1 MSFKKIITFVSAFVL
16 LSFGSV
22 KAIDKDSDQD
32 WSDINIL
39 FLIWTA
45 EDVEFFVPSIN
56 GAHDAAEDQGI
67 SMYIEFGDSDT
78 AKTNDILET
87 AIANQVDGIA
97 MTVWDDDAF
106 DEIVCKAMDAG
117 IPVVLH
123 NIDDSQRGKGN
134 CRMAYVGQF
143 FIETGEV
150 IGQRMIDEHGLKA
163 GDHVFT
169 PVEFPEAVYAVQRHE
184 GVNNA
189 ITANGGTTEILGT
202 GTDHSEAL
210 NIMVQYLLGHP
221 ETKAVIG
228 LGSTPT
234 SVAVKAVQ
242 EAGMDIPV
250 GGYDI
255 TPEILDNIA
264 NGSLTATVDQQPYH
278 QGYMS
283 VTMVAQYLKYG
294 LLPADMNTGGTGLVD
309 KSNVES
315 AFKWAG
321 TTR

>member
-1 MSFKKIITFVSAFVL
+1 MKKLLIFLFAFTL
-16 LSFGSV
+16 LSFGSAKSIY
-22 KAIDKDSDQD
+22 KASDCDST
-32 WSDINIL
+32 DINIL

-67 SMYIEFGDSDT
+67 SIFMEFGDSDT

-87 AIANQVDGIA
+87 AIANEVDGIA

-123 NIDDSQRGKGN
+123 NIDDSQRGAGN

-150 IGQRMIDEHGLKA
+150 LGQRMIDDHGLKA

-234 SVAVKAVQ
+234 SVAVRAVE

-278 QGYMS
+278 QGFMS
-283 VTMVAQYLKYG
+283 VTMLAQYLKYG

-309 KSNVES
+309 KNNVES

-321 TTR
+321 ITR

>member
-1 MSFKKIITFVSAFVL
+1 MKKIILMTLCALVFSFTSA
-16 LSFGSV
+16 
-22 KAIDKDSDQD
+22 KAIDKDSDND
-32 WSDINIL
+32 WSDIDIL

-67 SMYIEFGDSDT
+67 SMYMEFGDSDT

-106 DEIVCKAMDAG
+106 DEIVCKAMEAG

-143 FIETGEV
+143 FIETGETL
-150 IGQRMIDEHGLKA
+150 GEGMIAEHGLKA

-189 ITANGGTTEILGT
+189 ITAMGGTTEILGT

-234 SVAVKAVQ
+234 SVAVRAVE
-242 EAGMDIPV
+242 EAGLDIPV

-294 LLPADMNTGGTGLVD
+294 LLPADMNTGGSGLVY

-321 TTR
+321 ITR

>member
-1 MSFKKIITFVSAFVL
+1 MKKIILMTLCALVFSFTSA
-16 LSFGSV
+16 
-22 KAIDKDSDQD
+22 KAIDKDSDND

-67 SMYIEFGDSDT
+67 SMYMEFGDSDT

-87 AIANQVDGIA
+87 AIANEVDGIA

-106 DEIVCKAMDAG
+106 DEIVCKAMEAG

-143 FIETGEV
+143 FIETGETL
-150 IGQRMIDEHGLKA
+150 GERMIAEHGLKA

-234 SVAVKAVQ
+234 SVAVRAVE
-242 EAGMDIPV
+242 EAGLDIPV

-294 LLPADMNTGGTGLVD
+294 LLPADMNTGGSGLVD

-321 TTR
+321 ITR

>member
-1 MSFKKIITFVSAFVL
+1 MKKFFITIAA
-16 LSFGSV
+16 LSTLTFGSV
-22 KAIDKDSDQD
+22 KAIDKDSDND
-32 WSDINIL
+32 WSDLDIL
-39 FLIWTA
+39 YLVWTA

-67 SMYIEFGDSDT
+67 SLFMEFGDSDT

-87 AIANQVDGIA
+87 AIANEVDGIA

-143 FIETGEV
+143 FIETGQTLGE
-150 IGQRMIDEHGLKA
+150 RMIAEHGLKA

-189 ITANGGTTEILGT
+189 ISAMGGTTELLGT

-255 TPEILDNIA
+255 TPEILENIQ

-294 LLPADMNTGGTGLVD
+294 LLPADMNTGGSGLID
-309 KSNVES
+309 QSNVD
-315 AFKWAG
+315 AAIKWAG

>member
-1 MSFKKIITFVSAFVL
+1 MYFKKIFSIIVATFVLA
-16 LSFGSV
+16 FGSAS
-22 KAIDKDSDQD
+22 AIDQDSSHD

-39 FLIWTA
+39 FIIWTA
-45 EDVEFFVPSIN
+45 ENVEFFVPSIN

-67 SMYIEFGDSDT
+67 SMYMEFGDSDT
-78 AKTNDILET
+78 ALTNNILET
-87 AIANQVDGIA
+87 AIANEVDGIV
-97 MTVWDDDAF
+97 MTVWDDEAF
-106 DEIVCKAMDAG
+106 DEIVCQAVDAG
-117 IPVVLH
+117 IPVILH

-134 CRMAYVGQF
+134 CRLAYIGQY
-143 FIETGEV
+143 FIETGELL
-150 IGQRMIDEHGLKA
+150 GNHMIAEHGLKA

-210 NIMVQYLLGHP
+210 NLMVQYLLGHP
-221 ETKAVIG
+221 ETDAVIG

-242 EAGMDIPV
+242 EAGLDIPT

-255 TPEILDNIA
+255 TPEILENIQ
-264 NGSLTATVDQQPYH
+264 NGSLTATVDQQPYF
-278 QGYMS
+278 QGFYA
-283 VTMVAQYLKYG
+283 VTQMAHLLKYG
-294 LLPADMNTGGTGLVD
+294 LLPSDMNTGGTGLVT
-309 KSNVES
+309 KANVEG
-315 AFKWAG
+315 AVKWAG
-321 TTR
+321 VTR